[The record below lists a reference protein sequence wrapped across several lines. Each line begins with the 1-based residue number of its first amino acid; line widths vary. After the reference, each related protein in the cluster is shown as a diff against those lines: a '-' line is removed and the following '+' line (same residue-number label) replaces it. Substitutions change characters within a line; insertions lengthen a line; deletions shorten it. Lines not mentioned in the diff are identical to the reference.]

1 MFIDKKSCH
10 RLNSVLNVHCF
21 FVGIPPQII
30 IVVLTI
36 HALQVFKCR
45 HALSTCIAAG
55 IHQPTSTSK

>member
-1 MFIDKKSCH
+1 MFIDRKIMSSFKLYSY
-10 RLNSVLNVHCF
+10 RAVLNVHYF

-45 HALSTCIAAG
+45 HALSTFIAADM
-55 IHQPTSTSK
+55 H